1 MIRDINFI
9 MMGFFLVFFGIIY
22 AFDEVTDELTSSK
35 VLLSNKNYYSW
46 IQNYS
51 IITLILSKICFAK

>member
-1 MIRDINFI
+1 
-9 MMGFFLVFFGIIY
+9 MGFFLFFFGIIY